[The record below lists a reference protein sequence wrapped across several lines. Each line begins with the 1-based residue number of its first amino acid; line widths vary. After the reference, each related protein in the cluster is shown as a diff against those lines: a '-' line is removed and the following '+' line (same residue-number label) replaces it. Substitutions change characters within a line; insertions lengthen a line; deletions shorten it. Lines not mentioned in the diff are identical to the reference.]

1 VEAYVLG
8 KYGIFDGRAVA
19 ALPRLSHLAVIIP
32 LAEGAR
38 DRAVALLAQRPQF
51 DSGEEGLMRYE
62 VFLTANEVVLH
73 FEVDSRATLERLVA
87 DWAGAWQELV
97 VGPPRIAES
106 VFSWERHESR
116 DFVSAEPTPGPGD
129 SDGGDI
135 FSP

>member
-1 VEAYVLG
+1 M
-8 KYGIFDGRAVA
+8 
-19 ALPRLSHLAVIIP
+19 SHVAVIIP

-38 DRAVALLAQRPQF
+38 DRVVALLAQGPQF
-51 DSGEEGLMRYE
+51 DPREPGLARYE
-62 VFLTANEVVLH
+62 VFLTANEVVFH
-73 FEVDSRATLERLVA
+73 FEADNQATLERLVA
-87 DWAGAWQELV
+87 DPGDWAGAWKELA

-106 VFSWERHESR
+106 VFSLERHESR